1 MIDAELS
8 QTIDKFE
15 LRVQQIHDL
24 DEIAKKIMHLRNQKE
39 ITQIEALHLMSAVV
53 YALSVEDMQTRH

>member
-53 YALSVEDMQTRH
+53 YALSVEDKQTRH